1 MNKVKDAVPA
11 PLKDSVAAKGKKNP
25 KDETDHELEGLMS
38 EIEGDLRADEFKKI
52 WKSYGNQIIAFVVLL
67 VLSVAAVQ
75 YYRQREAGL
84 HIEAG
89 RNYELA
95 LKISN
100 DGKRGE
106 AITQLDTLI
115 KGGDE
120 GYAALSRLTQAA
132 LQIQEKNID
141 GAIANYKALAADAK
155 ADPVL
160 RDLAVL
166 LRVLHSIDRE
176 DAKAL
181 EGELTP
187 LTNPNNAFNMSA
199 LELSALL
206 AVKQGDTARAVKIL
220 AEITSDTT
228 VPPSMRERAEDLS
241 KFYQSGVTP
250 PPPTPAAVM
259 PAAVAPA
266 PVAPAPP
273 AAPAAAPAP
282 AAKPAADP
290 AAKP

>member
-1 MNKVKDAVPA
+1 MSDTKKAVPA
-11 PLKDSVAAKGKKNP
+11 PAKKGKASDVDP
-25 KDETDHELEGLMS
+25 EFEGLMS
-38 EIEGDLRADEFKKI
+38 EIETDLRADEFKKI
-52 WKSYGNQIIAFVVLL
+52 WTKYGTVIITLAVLL
-67 VLSVAAVQ
+67 VGGATGFEL
-75 YYRQREAGL
+75 YRQNTTRLNEA
-84 HIEAG
+84 AA

-95 LKISN
+95 VLDVEAGKI
-100 DGKRGE
+100 DE
-106 AITQLDTLI
+106 AITRFGDVA
-115 KGGDE
+115 KGGVE
-120 GYAALSRLTQAA
+120 GYSALARLSQAS
-132 LQIQEKNID
+132 LQVHKNDLD
-141 GAIANYKALAADAK
+141 GAIANYKALAADQK
-155 ADPVL
+155 ADPVF
-160 RDLAVL
+160 RDIAVVL
-166 LRVLHSIDRE
+166 QVLHSLDRE
-176 DAKAL
+176 DPKAL
-181 EGELTP
+181 EAVLTP
-187 LTNPNNAFNMSA
+187 VTNPNNAFNMSA

-282 AAKPAADP
+282 AAKP
-290 AAKP
+290 